1 MQNVTCQ
8 FPGFSSSQGM
18 QQASGLPH
26 LEDPMLQKPLETVME
41 LQQARGW
48 LLQKKAALTSM
59 KQN

>member
-1 MQNVTCQ
+1 
-8 FPGFSSSQGM
+8 
-18 QQASGLPH
+18 
-26 LEDPMLQKPLETVME
+26 MLQKPLETVME